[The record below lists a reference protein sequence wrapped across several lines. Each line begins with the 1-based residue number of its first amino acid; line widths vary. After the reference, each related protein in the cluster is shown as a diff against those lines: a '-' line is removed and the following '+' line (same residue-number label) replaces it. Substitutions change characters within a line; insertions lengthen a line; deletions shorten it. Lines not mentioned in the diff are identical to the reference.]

1 MRRAQCTLSQVGSAV
16 PVHPIGFGTAPRARR
31 LEAALPLPRGQRD
44 IPLMIGDRVCTEDG
58 SFRYPSIDPSLRGEP
73 GVAHQFMEGVLGD
86 VILVN
91 SPVAVSGGD

>member
-1 MRRAQCTLSQVGSAV
+1 
-16 PVHPIGFGTAPRARR
+16 
-31 LEAALPLPRGQRD
+31 
-44 IPLMIGDRVCTEDG
+44 MIGDRVCTEDG